1 MRTVRTRATPRQS
14 LTPQEPQLTVPLDD
28 GAVMLSLIQAL
39 ISLGIKAV
47 EDALQQEAIVLAG
60 GQYAH
65 KDAYPGIV
73 RWG

>member
-1 MRTVRTRATPRQS
+1 
-14 LTPQEPQLTVPLDD
+14 
-28 GAVMLSLIQAL
+28 MLSLIQAL